1 MRIFLM
7 SVVVAAFP
15 GMAVAH
21 HGWSE
26 YDASKALKLTGKIVE
41 SGYEH
46 PHGHVRLETSG
57 KTWNVVLAPPS
68 RMERRGLE
76 KSALKPGA
84 TATVEGYPNRDK
96 PEEMRAERITVG
108 GKTVEL
114 R

>member
-1 MRIFLM
+1 MGR
-7 SVVVAAFP
+7 AA
-15 GMAVAH
+15 GLVLALLSTAALAH

-26 YDASKALKLTGKIVE
+26 YDASKPLNLTGKIVQ

-46 PHGHVRLETSG
+46 PHGHIRLETPG

-68 RMERRGLE
+68 RMEFRGLAKE
-76 KSALKPGA
+76 MLKPGGS
-84 TATVEGYPNRDK
+84 ATVEGYPNRSK
-96 PEEMRAERITVG
+96 PDELRAERITVQ